1 MRNDNNVLD
10 KIRDAIF
17 IVQKYLHNLQEGVVL
32 LNKLIITKALRSQYK
47 NPDQI
52 AHNVLANRI
61 EKQDPGNK
69 PKPGERMKFIH
80 ILPMS
85 QKDRL
90 SKLQGTKIET
100 ISHIEK
106 AKLKVDY
113 VFYITNQLM
122 KPIQQLLML
131 SWREILVCKNVSSQK
146 IKSIEDDIARC
157 PDTIRSDKYKSDIV
171 KMYLFDSY
179 INTINLQNNNIR
191 KIDHVFIRK

>member
-1 MRNDNNVLD
+1 MGLAIKRRDSCDYLKDIYGELLLVLMRNDNNVLD

-100 ISHIEK
+100 IS
-106 AKLKVDY
+106 LG
-113 VFYITNQLM
+113 
-122 KPIQQLLML
+122 
-131 SWREILVCKNVSSQK
+131 
-146 IKSIEDDIARC
+146 
-157 PDTIRSDKYKSDIV
+157 
-171 KMYLFDSY
+171 
-179 INTINLQNNNIR
+179 
-191 KIDHVFIRK
+191 